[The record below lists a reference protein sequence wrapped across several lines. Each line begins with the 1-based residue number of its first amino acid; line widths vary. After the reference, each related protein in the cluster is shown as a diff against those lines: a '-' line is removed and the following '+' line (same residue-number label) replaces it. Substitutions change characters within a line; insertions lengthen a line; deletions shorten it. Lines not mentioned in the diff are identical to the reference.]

1 MTKGMKR
8 LCKGVCLLLVLA
20 VVGIGIYQAYFF
32 FLKKAYPMEYQ
43 DIIAQKAEKYQV
55 EPALIYAVIRSES
68 NFRPEVESSAGAI
81 GLMQLTPETFEWL
94 QTKIH
99 TGEPMDESAL
109 TDPDTN
115 IEYGVYLLS
124 LLSRRYDNEI
134 TILCAYNAGMGNA
147 DRWLQ
152 NTETSSDGKTITS
165 IPYPETKNYVD
176 RVLQSK
182 EMYEKL
188 YGDQLQL

>member
-8 LCKGVCLLLVLA
+8 LCKGICLLLVLA

-43 DIIAQKAEKYQV
+43 DIVTQQAEKYQV

-94 QTKIH
+94 QTKIN
-99 TGEPMDESAL
+99 TGEPMDKSAL
-109 TDPDTN
+109 TDPTIN

-124 LLSRRYDNEI
+124 LLSSRYDSEI

-152 NTETSSDGKTITS
+152 DTETSSDGKTITA
-165 IPYPETKNYVD
+165 IPYPETKSYVD

-182 EMYEKL
+182 EMYQKL
-188 YGDQLQL
+188 YGDQL

>member
-115 IEYGVYLLS
+115 I
-124 LLSRRYDNEI
+124 
-134 TILCAYNAGMGNA
+134 
-147 DRWLQ
+147 
-152 NTETSSDGKTITS
+152 
-165 IPYPETKNYVD
+165 
-176 RVLQSK
+176 
-182 EMYEKL
+182 
-188 YGDQLQL
+188 